1 MIRRSHESTFSAPS
15 RVHEA
20 GSCNHQPGHWVQFMY
35 INIEPVT
42 VDNHKDGSFYN
53 EMRECVYVSHMTQPG
68 ATTSIPCPPVIPTIL
83 PNSFSYYA
91 ITSSSN
97 YIPFLYIPSTSITQ
111 DQIQISPRCSIYNR
125 NEKKASYL
133 VLYIPNL
140 ITNNPH

>member
-1 MIRRSHESTFSAPS
+1 MNPHSLLLPEYTKLEVAIINLDT
-15 RVHEA
+15 
-20 GSCNHQPGHWVQFMY
+20 GCNSCISILNLS
-35 INIEPVT
+35 

-68 ATTSIPCPPVIPTIL
+68 ATTSIPCPPVLPTIL
-83 PNSFSYYA
+83 PNSFFYYA
-91 ITSSSN
+91 ITSPSN
-97 YIPFLYIPSTSITQ
+97 YIPFLYIPSIPITQ
-111 DQIQISPRCSIYNR
+111 DQIQIPPWYSIYNR